1 MMNSYGHGFYLTL
14 PSESSKGLFPEN
26 NASEYNVRLPHWID
40 LKGNWEI
47 GLHSITYT
55 RRNIIHHLDGTIL
68 YEYPEHDRTTTT
80 ATTGKMQKHYS
91 SVDEY
96 VSNINESLEESHVN
110 KTEIEFTLNTNGK
123 VTITLRDG
131 YGVRLR
137 REQAI
142 VLGFMNFE
150 DSAETYYVQY
160 TKTGSYKA
168 NLHRETNI
176 LVYCNIV
183 QPQIV
188 GDKLLPLVATV
199 PYQKTSEPY
208 DETFYA
214 VENIHYIP
222 VQTKAFQNVK
232 VHLKSSTEEFIPFE
246 HGRAAITLH
255 LKPLN
260 YFD

>member
-1 MMNSYGHGFYLTL
+1 MDSF
-14 PSESSKGLFPEN
+14 KGE
-26 NASEYNVRLPHWID
+26 
-40 LKGNWEI
+40 WEI
-47 GLHSITYT
+47 GLHSIAYT

-68 YEYPEHDRTTTT
+68 YGYPEHDGTTTL

-91 SVDEY
+91 SVGEY
-96 VSNINESLEESHVN
+96 VSNINALLEESHVN
-110 KTEIEFTLNTNGK
+110 KSEIEFTINTDGK

-131 YGVRLR
+131 YRVRLK

-150 DSAETYYVQY
+150 DSAETYYVKY
-160 TKTGSYKA
+160 TRTGSYKA

-188 GDKLLPLVATV
+188 GDVLLPLVGIV
-199 PYQKTSEPY
+199 PYQKTSESY

-214 VENIHYIP
+214 VENIYYIP
-222 VQTKAFQNVK
+222 VQTKSFQNVK
-232 VHLKSSTEEFIPFE
+232 VHLRSSTEEFIPFE
-246 HGRAAITLH
+246 HGRATITLH
-255 LKPLN
+255 VKPLN

>member
-14 PSESSKGLFPEN
+14 PSESSKDLFPEN

-47 GLHSITYT
+47 GLHSIAYT
-55 RRNIIHHLDGTIL
+55 RRDIIHHLDG
-68 YEYPEHDRTTTT
+68 
-80 ATTGKMQKHYS
+80 MQKRYS
-91 SVDEY
+91 SVGEY
-96 VSNINESLEESHVN
+96 VSNINESLKESHVN
-110 KTEIEFTLNTNGK
+110 KSEIEFTINTDGK

-131 YGVRLR
+131 YRVRLK

-188 GDKLLPLVATV
+188 GDVLLPLVGIV
-199 PYQKTSEPY
+199 PYQKTSESY

-214 VENIHYIP
+214 VENIYYIP
-222 VQTKAFQNVK
+222 VQTKSFQNVK
-232 VHLKSSTEEFIPFE
+232 VHLRSSTEEFIPFE
-246 HGRAAITLH
+246 HGRATITLH
-255 LKPLN
+255 VKPLN

>member
-1 MMNSYGHGFYLTL
+1 MYSNGQGFYITL

-26 NASEYNVRLPHWID
+26 NASEYIVRLPHWI
-40 LKGNWEI
+40 
-47 GLHSITYT
+47 
-55 RRNIIHHLDGTIL
+55 HL
-68 YEYPEHDRTTTT
+68 
-80 ATTGKMQKHYS
+80 
-91 SVDEY
+91 
-96 VSNINESLEESHVN
+96 
-110 KTEIEFTLNTNGK
+110 KTEIEFTVNSDGK

-131 YGVRLR
+131 YRVRLR

-150 DSAETYYVQY
+150 VSTETYYVKY

-188 GDKLLPLVATV
+188 GDRLIPLVATV
-199 PYQKTSEPY
+199 PYQKTSESY

-214 VENIHYIP
+214 VENIYYIP

-232 VHLKSSTEEFIPFE
+232 VHLRSSTEEPIPFE
-246 HGRAAITLH
+246 HGRATITLH

>member
-1 MMNSYGHGFYLTL
+1 MMNSYGQGFYLTL
-14 PSESSKGLFPEN
+14 PSQSSKDLFPEN

-55 RRNIIHHLDGTIL
+55 RRSIIHHLDGTIL
-68 YEYPEHDRTTTT
+68 YEYPEHDGTTTT

-222 VQTKAFQNVK
+222 VQTKAFK
-232 VHLKSSTEEFIPFE
+232 E
-246 HGRAAITLH
+246 
-255 LKPLN
+255 
-260 YFD
+260 

>member
-1 MMNSYGHGFYLTL
+1 MYSNGQGFYITL
-14 PSESSKGLFPEN
+14 PSESSKDLFPEN
-26 NASEYNVRLPHWID
+26 NPSEYIVRLSHWIH
-40 LKGNWEI
+40 LKGEWEI
-47 GLHSITYT
+47 GLHSIAYT
-55 RRNIIHHLDGTIL
+55 RRNIIHRLDGTIS
-68 YEYPEHDRTTTT
+68 YAYPENGTTKT
-80 ATTGKMQKHYS
+80 ATTGKTRKHYS

-96 VSNINESLEESHVN
+96 VSSINELLEESHIN
-110 KTEIEFTLNTNGK
+110 KNEIEFTIDLSQK

-131 YGVRLR
+131 YRVRLS

-150 DSAETYYVQY
+150 DSAETYYIKY
-160 TKTGSYKA
+160 TETGSYKA
-168 NLHRETNI
+168 NLYRETNI
-176 LVYCNIV
+176 FIYCDIV

-188 GDKLLPLVATV
+188 GDKLIPLVAIV
-199 PYQKTSEPY
+199 PYQKTTETY
-208 DETFYA
+208 ETFYA

-222 VQTKAFQNVK
+222 VQTKAFQNIK
-232 VHLKSSTEEFIPFE
+232 VHLRSSTEESIPFE

>member
-1 MMNSYGHGFYLTL
+1 MYSNRQGFYLTL
-14 PSESSKGLFPEN
+14 PSESSKDLFPEN
-26 NASEYNVRLPHWID
+26 DPSEYIVRLPHWIH

-55 RRNIIHHLDGTIL
+55 RRNIVHHLDGTIL
-68 YEYPEHDRTTTT
+68 YGYPENDGTTTMK
-80 ATTGKMQKHYS
+80 TTGKMQKHYS

-96 VSNINESLEESHVN
+96 VSSINESLEGSHIN
-110 KTEIEFTLNTNGK
+110 KSEIEFTIDSTRK

-131 YGVRLR
+131 YRVRLS

-150 DSAETYYVQY
+150 DSAETYYVKY
-160 TKTGSYKA
+160 TTTGSYKA
-168 NLHRETNI
+168 NLYGETNI

-188 GDKLLPLVATV
+188 GDKLIPLVAIV
-199 PYQKTSEPY
+199 PYQKSTETY
-208 DETFYA
+208 ETFYA

-222 VQTKAFQNVK
+222 VQTKAFQNIK
-232 VHLKSSTEEFIPFE
+232 VHLRSSTEVPIPFE

-255 LKPLN
+255 LRPLN

>member
-1 MMNSYGHGFYLTL
+1 MYSNGQGFYITL
-14 PSESSKGLFPEN
+14 PSESSKDLFPEN
-26 NASEYNVRLPHWID
+26 NPSEYIVRLPHWIH
-40 LKGNWEI
+40 LKGEWEI
-47 GLHSITYT
+47 GLHSIAYT
-55 RRNIIHHLDGTIL
+55 QWNVINHLDGTIS
-68 YEYPEHDRTTTT
+68 YGYPEKGTTKTTTT
-80 ATTGKMQKHYS
+80 GKTRKHYS

-96 VSNINESLEESHVN
+96 VSSINELLEESHIN
-110 KTEIEFTLNTNGK
+110 KNEIEFTIDLTQK

-131 YGVRLR
+131 YRVRLS

-150 DSAETYYVQY
+150 DSAETYYVKY
-160 TKTGSYKA
+160 TETGSYRA
-168 NLHRETNI
+168 NLYRETNI

-188 GDKLLPLVATV
+188 GDKLIPLVAIV
-199 PYQKTSEPY
+199 PYQKTTETY
-208 DETFYA
+208 ETFYA

-222 VQTKAFQNVK
+222 VQTKAFQNIK
-232 VHLKSSTEEFIPFE
+232 VHLRSITEESIPFE

>member
-1 MMNSYGHGFYLTL
+1 MYSNGQGFYLTL
-14 PSESSKGLFPEN
+14 PSESSKDLFPEN
-26 NASEYNVRLPHWID
+26 NASEYNVRLPHWIH
-40 LKGNWEI
+40 LKGEWEI
-47 GLHSITYT
+47 GLHSIAYT

-68 YEYPEHDRTTTT
+68 YGYPENDGTTTM

-91 SVDEY
+91 SVNEY
-96 VSNINESLEESHVN
+96 VSNINELLEESHVN
-110 KTEIEFTLNTNGK
+110 KSEIEFTINK
-123 VTITLRDG
+123 
-131 YGVRLR
+131 
-137 REQAI
+137 
-142 VLGFMNFE
+142 
-150 DSAETYYVQY
+150 Y
-160 TKTGSYKA
+160 TRTGSYKA

-188 GDKLLPLVATV
+188 GDVLLPLVATV
-199 PYQKTSEPY
+199 PYQKTSESY

-232 VHLKSSTEEFIPFE
+232 VHLRSSTEELIPFE
-246 HGRAAITLH
+246 HGRATITLH
-255 LKPLN
+255 VKPLN

>member
-1 MMNSYGHGFYLTL
+1 M
-14 PSESSKGLFPEN
+14 
-26 NASEYNVRLPHWID
+26 
-40 LKGNWEI
+40 
-47 GLHSITYT
+47 
-55 RRNIIHHLDGTIL
+55 
-68 YEYPEHDRTTTT
+68 

-91 SVDEY
+91 SVSEY
-96 VSNINESLEESHVN
+96 VSNINELLEESYIN
-110 KTEIEFTLNTNGK
+110 KTEIEFTTNTDGK

-131 YGVRLR
+131 YRVRLR

-150 DSAETYYVQY
+150 DSEETYHVKY

-188 GDKLLPLVATV
+188 GDRLIPLVATV
-199 PYQKTSEPY
+199 PYQKTSESY

-214 VENIHYIP
+214 VENIYYIP

-232 VHLKSSTEEFIPFE
+232 VHLRSSTEEPIPFE

>member
-1 MMNSYGHGFYLTL
+1 MNSYGQGFYLTL
-14 PSESSKGLFPEN
+14 PSESSKDLFPQN
-26 NASEYNVRLPHWID
+26 NASEYTIRLPHWIY

-47 GLHSITYT
+47 GLHSIGYT
-55 RRNIIHHLDGTIL
+55 RRNIIRHLEGTIL
-68 YEYPEHDRTTTT
+68 YQYPEYDGTTKT
-80 ATTGKMQKHYS
+80 ATTGKMQKHYL
-91 SVDEY
+91 SVEEY
-96 VSNINESLEESHVN
+96 VSNINESLEESHID
-110 KTEIEFTLNTNGK
+110 KTEIEFTVNSNGK

-131 YGVRLR
+131 YRVRLSR
-137 REQAI
+137 KQAI

-150 DSAETYYVQY
+150 DSAETYYVKY

-176 LVYCNIV
+176 LVYCNIA

-188 GDKLLPLVATV
+188 GDVMLPLVGIV
-199 PYQKTSEPY
+199 PYQKTSESY

-222 VQTKAFQNVK
+222 VQTKSFQNVK

-255 LKPLN
+255 LKLLN